1 LQKQSLAK
9 VAVGTTL
16 VLQLHHQKIDSKTTI
31 MRSFVLLLCIGLVYA
46 GSDLFDEEKMVK
58 KWAKHKA
65 AEVCFGEDM
74 MKTTLMKM
82 KKALQKCTGMDMPEL
97 DLPMFKSPHR
107 MVHALLESA
116 ENHQQ
121 MQLLQLMKAMN
132 NNQQSNSQQPSLQL
146 VLGQQQAQPQEN
158 MFQKMIMK
166 MAMKKLFQSESQG
179 SSPFGNMESA
189 QSKKM
194 ESMFGGSGKFNMD
207 LMQLLAQNSR
217 QRRATD
223 DLYDLGDR
231 LTEKLKMEQAKW
243 QGELGNMSCIL
254 QECDMIDRNLDIT
267 IDNMIQGIERG
278 DWGEFEDEW
287 LKEQMIKNCRNCYDF
302 SESVPYSV
310 LQDCPFGEKWGRIKM
325 YMHCE
330 KMAKWRTCMNYDMKQ
345 KLEKSFGKL
354 EDLEQATGLQENQ
367 LLPMTMKLLQE
378 QMDMFE

>member
-1 LQKQSLAK
+1 MKSW
-9 VAVGTTL
+9 
-16 VLQLHHQKIDSKTTI
+16 
-31 MRSFVLLLCIGLVYA
+31 MY
-46 GSDLFDEEKMVK
+46 
-58 KWAKHKA
+58 HKSM
-65 AEVCFGEDM
+65 ESCFGEDM
-74 MKTTLMKM
+74 MKTSLLKC
-82 KKALQKCTGMDMPEL
+82 KKAVVKCTGVDAPEL

-132 NNQQSNSQQPSLQL
+132 NNQQSSSQQPSLQL

-166 MAMKKLFQSESQG
+166 MAMKKLFQSESQA

-194 ESMFGGSGKFNMD
+194 EQMFSGGGKFNLD

-243 QGELGNMSCIL
+243 QAELGNMSCIL
-254 QECDMIDRNLDIT
+254 QECDMIDRNLDID
-267 IDNMIQGIERG
+267 IESMIQGIERG

-354 EDLEQATGLQENQ
+354 EDLEKATGLPENQ

>member
-1 LQKQSLAK
+1 
-9 VAVGTTL
+9 
-16 VLQLHHQKIDSKTTI
+16 
-31 MRSFVLLLCIGLVYA
+31 
-46 GSDLFDEEKMVK
+46 
-58 KWAKHKA
+58 
-65 AEVCFGEDM
+65 
-74 MKTTLMKM
+74 
-82 KKALQKCTGMDMPEL
+82 
-97 DLPMFKSPHR
+97 
-107 MVHALLESA
+107 
-116 ENHQQ
+116 
-121 MQLLQLMKAMN
+121 MN

-189 QSKKM
+189 QSKNM
-194 ESMFGGSGKFNMD
+194 EQMFSGGGKFNLD
-207 LMQLLAQNSR
+207 LMKLLAQNSR

-287 LKEQMIKNCRNCYDF
+287 LKEQMIK
-302 SESVPYSV
+302 
-310 LQDCPFGEKWGRIKM
+310 M

-354 EDLEQATGLQENQ
+354 
-367 LLPMTMKLLQE
+367 
-378 QMDMFE
+378 